1 MFRSRH
7 LLPPLDGRVNWNPV
21 GYSTGCILL
30 LTTSVT
36 NSFVEEK
43 TRVSINFWGI
53 CTLLFFLFCAVPLGA
68 ETHKLRLS
76 EDEVTKI
83 ATDILLGDPYGQN
96 EAEVRRNI
104 VGVTYT
110 TAAPCDE
117 RPAWQVTVHVP
128 AGTESGAI
136 DGTLTINDLDGKPV
150 CVGLPFLDG
159 VELSELPLD
168 SFINSE
174 PGSETTS
181 IPPVAEATSETTTV
195 DVPVTLLDL
204 LQQIED
210 RYTHSETLSG
220 TERADELAT
229 IRTLLE
235 RVADEYPASNEA
247 LSLALGDK
255 VGSIDPVA
263 LDAEL
268 AAAETDG
275 QEPELTAVTTTDPT
289 LATLSVCFP
298 QNEQPEGSDGPSARI
313 TIQVELD
320 AEGKIV
326 GMPDFVEPATP
337 DEAARKLFQR
347 SLIALDSCAELKT
360 LSLPTA
366 IEMSL
371 TAVGVDRAVLKPGV
385 QPSEPPL
392 PNTPPIAVEGP
403 PEITLEPVWAVAN
416 DTTEK
421 ALDLQRTDIVE
432 LQVRLGLLGFDPNGV
447 DGVIGRGVRKAIN
460 DWQITRSIP
469 PSGYLDER
477 QITAIKTESQDA
489 FSGWIAEGTNAD
501 ILAKASKPPK
511 IEVDPS
517 TERAKT
523 PKRPKDCISFEGVT
537 TCL

>member
-1 MFRSRH
+1 MKLIAAIVFINSLVAPAIAEESNLH
-7 LLPPLDGRVNWNPV
+7 LSQDDV
-21 GYSTGCILL
+21 I
-30 LTTSVT
+30 
-36 NSFVEEK
+36 
-43 TRVSINFWGI
+43 
-53 CTLLFFLFCAVPLGA
+53 
-68 ETHKLRLS
+68 
-76 EDEVTKI
+76 KI
-83 ATDILLGDPYGQN
+83 ATDILLGEPYGQN
-96 EAEVRRNI
+96 QAEVRRNI
-104 VGVTYT
+104 GGVTYGT
-110 TAAPCDE
+110 GAPCADGS
-117 RPAWQVTVHVP
+117 AWVVTVHVP
-128 AGTESGAI
+128 ASTEGDAI
-136 DGTLTINDLDGKPV
+136 DGTLIINDLDGKPV
-150 CVGLPFLDG
+150 CIGLPFLDG
-159 VELSELPLD
+159 MEGVELSKLPLPA
-168 SFINSE
+168 SE
-174 PGSETTS
+174 TSEAEPVSTPSPAETTS
-181 IPPVAEATSETTTV
+181 ETAIV
-195 DVPVTLLDL
+195 VVSDVLPGL
-204 LQQIED
+204 LQQIDD
-210 RYTHSETLSG
+210 RYSKVATLSG
-220 TERADELAT
+220 TEQANELAI
-229 IRTLLE
+229 IRKLLDQ
-235 RVADEYPASNEA
+235 VANEYPASNEA

-255 VGSIDPVA
+255 VGSVDPAA

-268 AAAETDG
+268 AAAETDA
-275 QEPELTAVTTTDPT
+275 QKAELTAMTTNDPT

-320 AEGKIV
+320 AEGKII

-385 QPSEPPL
+385 QPSEPPVL
-392 PNTPPIAVEGP
+392 KAPPITVEGP
-403 PEITLEPVWAVAN
+403 PEIALGPVWAVTDNA
-416 DTTEK
+416 TEK
-421 ALDLQRTDIVE
+421 ALDLQRTDIAE

-477 QITAIKTESQDA
+477 QFTAIKTESQDA